1 LKDELEGSI
10 CSSVG
15 YGGDLLAYGLAC
27 NAELFGNSSGVQP
40 CFETKPHDHLPSIHH
55 LGKARFRHDHFGR
68 DFGFLGYKAQY
79 LVIYFIT
86 HFARIFSSLL

>member
-27 NAELFGNSSGVQP
+27 NAELFGNSSGMQSRL
-40 CFETKPHDHLPSIHH
+40 EAKPNNHLPSIHH
-55 LGKARFRHDHFGR
+55 FCKARF
-68 DFGFLGYKAQY
+68 
-79 LVIYFIT
+79 
-86 HFARIFSSLL
+86 